1 MVSTR
6 QSSNMGGSNGGGP
19 VTEVADVSPS
29 RRHQSVAMASSYS
42 GASVSDPPFT
52 SNLNLLDL
60 PVEILEKIFS
70 YLDYNTVAHLRPVSG
85 NYSYSCN
92 MYLIY
97 SMEYLSNFK

>member
-19 VTEVADVSPS
+19 VAEGTDASSP
-29 RRHQSVAMASSYS
+29 RRHQSVAMANSYS
-42 GASVSDPPFT
+42 GPSVSDPPPF

-70 YLDYNTVAHLRPVSG
+70 YLDYNTVAHLRPVSEHFW
-85 NYSYSCN
+85 NKVFAS
-92 MYLIY
+92 
-97 SMEYLSNFK
+97 